1 MVDIRPANAIISVS
15 DKAGLKELSSGLTR
29 HGIKILSTGGTSIAL
44 RNLDFPVTEI
54 SAYTESPELMNGR
67 LKTLHP
73 KIHGGLLARR
83 DQDNAEML
91 ENEIEGIDLLF
102 VNFYPFE
109 RVREKHASNFERIIE
124 NIDIGGPA
132 MVRSAAKN
140 FSSVGVVVDTSDYEL
155 IVEQLDKNSGKI
167 SLEIRLYLAKKA
179 FTYISRYD
187 AAISNFFSSA
197 NWRGETIKEFPDTIT
212 LQHVD
217 GLTMR
222 YGENPHQEACFYT
235 DPHPP
240 QGSIPKARQK
250 QGKPLSFNNVADSDV
265 AWACVSALSKPACVI
280 VKHGNPCGV
289 AESLDLISSYRM
301 AYSSDP
307 SSAFGGIVSFNGPIN
322 EDLAKLLLEKQFLE
336 VLLGPS
342 FSEEALAVLAT
353 KENVRV
359 LELPTLAPDRKLFD
373 YKKVVGGLLVQ
384 ELDQSSHLPENFKL
398 VTDTEPSDSQYQDLN
413 LAWNVSKFVKSN
425 AIVLTKGGMTSGI
438 GAGQTSR
445 VMSLRVAIMKAA
457 DEGISLRSSCLA
469 SDAFFPFR
477 DSVDIAAEAGIGA
490 IIQPGGSL
498 RDEEVIRAA
507 NDAGI
512 AMLFTGRR
520 HFRH

>member
-1 MVDIRPANAIISVS
+1 M
-15 DKAGLKELSSGLTR
+15 
-29 HGIKILSTGGTSIAL
+29 
-44 RNLDFPVTEI
+44 
-54 SAYTESPELMNGR
+54 
-67 LKTLHP
+67 
-73 KIHGGLLARR
+73 
-83 DQDNAEML
+83 
-91 ENEIEGIDLLF
+91 
-102 VNFYPFE
+102 
-109 RVREKHASNFERIIE
+109 
-124 NIDIGGPA
+124 
-132 MVRSAAKN
+132 
-140 FSSVGVVVDTSDYEL
+140 
-155 IVEQLDKNSGKI
+155 
-167 SLEIRLYLAKKA
+167 
-179 FTYISRYD
+179 
-187 AAISNFFSSA
+187 
-197 NWRGETIKEFPDTIT
+197 
-212 LQHVD
+212 
-217 GLTMR
+217 
-222 YGENPHQEACFYT
+222 
-235 DPHPP
+235 
-240 QGSIPKARQK
+240 
-250 QGKPLSFNNVADSDV
+250 

-307 SSAFGGIVSFNGPIN
+307 SSAFGGIVSFNRPVNG
-322 EDLAKLLLEKQFLE
+322 DLAKLLIEKQFLE

-384 ELDQSSHLPENFKL
+384 ELDQFGDLPENFKL

-457 DEGISLRSSCLA
+457 DEGISLKSSCLA